1 MKLPYGISNFARLIE
16 DGYHYVDKTGYI
28 EQLENEPAPYLF
40 FLRPRR
46 FGKSLFVSMLSYY
59 YGLEHQKRFDALF
72 GKFYIGTHPTL
83 RANTYHVLDFEFSRI
98 DTSTPEHT
106 QKGFLQNVLAGVS
119 DFEQRYD
126 KALQDYKNCD
136 NPADVLKAFF
146 VTHREKKIYLLIDEY
161 DHFANEILSFHFE
174 HFSDIINRNGF
185 VRKFYETIKAA
196 TGKGIVDRLFVTG
209 VTPIT
214 LDSLTSGFN
223 IAQNCSTWEE
233 YSEMMGFTEENV
245 AQLIHPICRECQMEE
260 KQVLDDLRRWY
271 NGYLFHSEAE
281 ECVYNPDMVLYFA
294 TQLSPR
300 RKCKYPEKLIDL
312 NIASDYGKIRRLF
325 QLKDPHQNY
334 QVIDQLIHDG
344 FVTSQL
350 TEQFSFERDFTQ
362 QDFISLLFYMGFIS
376 IKEAHF
382 NNLHFVIPNF
392 VIKGLYWEFFL
403 QWLKERNALTFEI
416 ADVRQ
421 SVLDL
426 AENNQLQPFLNLI
439 ENTLQTLSNR
449 DFIQFDEKYVK
460 VLFVAFAS
468 LANLYYIQSEQETE
482 QKYVDVLF
490 LYRPPYFPTYQFAF
504 ELKYLKK
511 SESDQLENTVQKAI
525 AQLQGYLQSEALQR
539 LENLKA
545 YVIVFVGSEA
555 KAVKAMDLF
564 TI

>member
-16 DGYHYVDKTGYI
+16 DGYHYVDKTHYI

-59 YGLEHQKRFDALF
+59 YGLEHQKQFDALF
-72 GKFYIGTHPTL
+72 GKFYIGTHPTP

-126 KALQDYKNCD
+126 RTRQDYKNCD
-136 NPADVLKAFF
+136 NPADLLKAFF

-174 HFSDIINRNGF
+174 HFSDIISRNGL

-196 TGKGIVDRLFVTG
+196 TSKGIVDRLFVTG

-223 IAQNCSTWEE
+223 IAQNCSTREE
-233 YSEMMGFTEENV
+233 YNEMMGFTEDNV
-245 AQLIHPICRECQMEE
+245 AQLLHPICRECQMEK

-271 NGYLFHSEAE
+271 NGYLFHAEAE
-281 ECVYNPDMVLYFA
+281 ERVYNPDMVLYFA
-294 TQLSPR
+294 TQLTPR

-325 QLKDPHQNY
+325 QLKDPDQNY

-350 TEQFSFERDFTQ
+350 TEQFSFERDFTR

-376 IKEAHF
+376 IENAQGPR
-382 NNLHFVIPNF
+382 LHFRTPNF
-392 VIKGLYWEFFL
+392 VIKGLYWEYFTQLLQERFSVQIEVSQIENAFYELAYQNQLAPFL
-403 QWLKERNALTFEI
+403 KLIESVLKE
-416 ADVRQ
+416 
-421 SVLDL
+421 
-426 AENNQLQPFLNLI
+426 
-439 ENTLQTLSNR
+439 LSNH
-449 DFIQFDEKYVK
+449 DFIQFDEKYIK

-468 LANLYYIQSEQETE
+468 LANLYYIRIEQETE

-490 LYRPPYFPTYQFAF
+490 LHRPPYFPNYQFAF

-511 SESDQLENTVQKAI
+511 SESAQLETTVPKAI

-539 LENLKA
+539 LDNLKA
-545 YVIVFVGSEA
+545 YAIVFVGPEVRAVEA
-555 KAVKAMDLF
+555 VA
-564 TI
+564 

>member
-46 FGKSLFVSMLSYY
+46 FGKSLFISMLSYY
-59 YGLEHQKRFDALF
+59 YGLEHQERFDSLF
-72 GKFYIGTHPTL
+72 GKFYIGTNPTP
-83 RANTYHVLDFEFSRI
+83 RANTYAVLKFEFSRI

-106 QKGFLQNVLAGVS
+106 QQGFHANVLLGIEN
-119 DFEQRYD
+119 FEKRY
-126 KALQDYKNCD
+126 QQTFMDYSAFD
-136 NPADVLKAFF
+136 NPAEALKRFF
-146 VTHREKKIYLLIDEY
+146 ETHRDKKIYLLIDEY

-174 HFSDIINRNGF
+174 HFSDIISRNGF

-196 TGKGIVDRLFVTG
+196 TGKGIVDRLFMTG

-233 YSEMMGFTEENV
+233 YNEMMGFTEDNV
-245 AQLIHPICRECQMEE
+245 AQLLQPLCRECQIE
-260 KQVLDDLRRWY
+260 KKLVLENLRRWY
-271 NGYLFHSEAE
+271 NGYQFHSEGE
-281 ECVYNPDMVLYFA
+281 ERVYNPDMVLYFA
-294 TQLSPR
+294 TQLTPR
-300 RKCKYPEKLIDL
+300 RKCKYPEKLIDI

-376 IKEAHF
+376 IKEAQF

-403 QWLKERNALTFEI
+403 QWVKEQNTLTFEV

-421 SVLDL
+421 AMLDL

-439 ENTLQTLSNR
+439 EGSLQTLSNR

-468 LANLYYIQSEQETE
+468 LANLYYIQSEQESE
-482 QKYVDVLF
+482 QKYVDVL
-490 LYRPPYFPTYQFAF
+490 LLHRPPYFPNYQFAF

-511 SESDQLENTVQKAI
+511 SESAQLETTVQKAI

-539 LENLKA
+539 LDNLKA

-555 KAVKAMDLF
+555 KAVETMEL
-564 TI
+564 

>member
-16 DGYHYVDKTGYI
+16 DGYHYVDKTHYI

-59 YGLEHQKRFDALF
+59 YGLENQKRFDALF
-72 GKFYIGTHPTL
+72 GKFYIGTHPTS
-83 RANTYHVLDFEFSRI
+83 RANTYAVLKFEFSRI

-106 QKGFLQNVLAGVS
+106 QKSFLQNVLAGVS

-126 KALQDYKNCD
+126 RTRQDYTDYD

-174 HFSDIINRNGF
+174 HFSDIISRNGF
-185 VRKFYETIKAA
+185 VRKFYEAIKAA
-196 TGKGIVDRLFVTG
+196 TGDGIVDRLFVTG

-233 YSEMMGFTEENV
+233 YNEMMGFTEDNV
-245 AQLIHPICRECQMEE
+245 AQLLKPICLECQMEK

-271 NGYLFHSEAE
+271 NGYLFHSERE
-281 ECVYNPDMVLYFA
+281 ERVYNPDMVLYFA
-294 TQLSPR
+294 TQLTPR
-300 RKCKYPEKLIDL
+300 RKCKYPEKLIDI

-325 QLKDPHQNY
+325 QLKDPDQNY

-344 FVTSQL
+344 FVSSQL
-350 TEQFSFERDFTQ
+350 TEQFSFERDFTR

-376 IKEAHF
+376 IENAQGAR
-382 NNLHFVIPNF
+382 LHFTTPNF
-392 VIKGLYWEFFL
+392 VIKGLYWEYFTQLLQERFSVQIEVSQIENAFYELAYQNQLAPFL
-403 QWLKERNALTFEI
+403 KLIESVLKE
-416 ADVRQ
+416 
-421 SVLDL
+421 
-426 AENNQLQPFLNLI
+426 
-439 ENTLQTLSNR
+439 LSNR
-449 DFIQFDEKYVK
+449 DFIQFDEKYIK

-468 LANLYYIQSEQETE
+468 LANLYYIQSEQESE

-490 LYRPPYFPTYQFAF
+490 LHRPPYFPNYQFAF

-511 SESDQLENTVQKAI
+511 SESAQLETTVQA
-525 AQLQGYLQSEALQR
+525 ATVQLQGYLQSKALLR
-539 LENLKA
+539 LEHLKA
-545 YVIVFVGSEA
+545 YAIVFVGPEVRAVEA
-555 KAVKAMDLF
+555 VA
-564 TI
+564 

>member
-16 DGYHYVDKTGYI
+16 DGYHYVDKTHYI

-72 GKFYIGTHPTL
+72 GKFYIGTHPTP
-83 RANTYHVLDFEFSRI
+83 RANSYHVLDFEFSRI

-126 KALQDYKNCD
+126 KALRDYENCD

-174 HFSDIINRNGF
+174 HFSDIISRNGF

-233 YSEMMGFTEENV
+233 YNEMMGFTEDNV
-245 AQLIHPICRECQMEE
+245 AQLLHPICRECQMEK

-271 NGYLFHSEAE
+271 NGYLFHAEAE
-281 ECVYNPDMVLYFA
+281 ERVYNPDMVLYFA
-294 TQLSPR
+294 TQLTPR
-300 RKCKYPEKLIDL
+300 RKCKYPEKLIDI

-325 QLKDPHQNY
+325 QLKDPDQNY

-350 TEQFSFERDFTQ
+350 TEQFSFDRDFTR

-376 IKEAHF
+376 IENAQGPR
-382 NNLHFVIPNF
+382 LHFTTPNF
-392 VIKGLYWEFFL
+392 VIKGLYWEYFTQLLQERFSVQIEVSQIENAFYELAYQNQLAPFL
-403 QWLKERNALTFEI
+403 KLIESVLKE
-416 ADVRQ
+416 
-421 SVLDL
+421 
-426 AENNQLQPFLNLI
+426 
-439 ENTLQTLSNR
+439 LSNR
-449 DFIQFDEKYVK
+449 DFIQFDEKYIK

-468 LANLYYIQSEQETE
+468 LANLYYIRSEQETE
-482 QKYVDVLF
+482 QKYVDILF
-490 LYRPPYFPTYQFAF
+490 LHRPPYFPNYQFAF

-511 SESDQLENTVQKAI
+511 SESAQLETTVPKAI

-539 LENLKA
+539 LDNLKA
-545 YVIVFVGSEA
+545 YVIVFVGPEMRAVEA
-555 KAVKAMDLF
+555 VA
-564 TI
+564 

>member
-16 DGYHYVDKTGYI
+16 DGYAYVDKTRYI

-46 FGKSLFVSMLSYY
+46 FGKSLFISMLSYY
-59 YGLEHQKRFDALF
+59 YGLEHQERFDALF
-72 GKFYIGTHPTL
+72 GSYTIGAHPTP

-106 QKGFLQNVLAGVS
+106 QKGFLQNVLAGVR

-126 KALQDYKNCD
+126 RTLQDYSDYD

-146 VTHREKKIYLLIDEY
+146 VTHRDKKIYLLIDEY

-174 HFSDIINRNGF
+174 HFSDIISRNGF

-223 IAQNCSTWEE
+223 IAQNCSTRKATNA
-233 YSEMMGFTEENV
+233 MMGFTEQELV
-245 AQLIHPICRECQMEE
+245 DLMEAMGSFGQM
-260 KQVLDDLRRWY
+260 QRDTAITYLRQWY
-271 NGYLFHSEAE
+271 NGYLFHAKAPSRI
-281 ECVYNPDMVLYFA
+281 YNPDMVLYLF
-294 TQLSPR
+294 TTWHQEEE
-300 RKCKYPEKLIDL
+300 YPEKLIDL

-325 QLKDPHQNY
+325 QLKDPDQNY

-350 TEQFSFERDFTQ
+350 TEQFSFEREFTR

-376 IKEAHF
+376 IKEAQF

-403 QWLKERNALTFEI
+403 EWIKEQNALSFEVT
-416 ADVRQ
+416 DVRQ
-421 SVLDL
+421 AVMEL
-426 AENNQLQPFLNLI
+426 AQNNDLQPFLNLI

-449 DFIQFDEKYVK
+449 DFIQFDEKYIK

-468 LANLYYIQSEQETE
+468 LANLYYIQSEQESE

-490 LYRPPYFPTYQFAF
+490 LHRPPYFPNYQFAF

-511 SESDQLENTVQKAI
+511 SESAQLETTVQA
-525 AQLQGYLQSEALQR
+525 ATVQLQGYLQSEALLR
-539 LENLKA
+539 LDNLKA
-545 YVIVFVGSEA
+545 YVIVFVGPEVM
-555 KAVKAMDLF
+555 AVETVA
-564 TI
+564 

>member
-16 DGYHYVDKTGYI
+16 DGYYYVDKTGYI
-28 EQLENEPAPYLF
+28 EQLENEPAPYIF

-46 FGKSLFVSMLSYY
+46 FGKSLFISMLSYY
-59 YGLEHQKRFDALF
+59 YGLEQQERFDALF
-72 GKFYIGTHPTL
+72 GQFYIGTHPTP
-83 RANTYHVLDFEFSRI
+83 RANSYAVLKFEFSRI

-106 QKGFLQNVLAGVS
+106 QKSFLQNVLAGVS

-126 KALQDYKNCD
+126 RTRQDYRDYD

-174 HFSDIINRNGF
+174 HFSDIISHNGF
-185 VRKFYETIKAA
+185 VRKFYEAIKAA
-196 TGKGIVDRLFVTG
+196 TGDGVVDRLFVTG

-223 IAQNCSTWEE
+223 IAQNLSTRKATNA
-233 YSEMMGFTEENV
+233 MMGFTEKEVVGLTEAMNSFS
-245 AQLIHPICRECQMEE
+245 QM
-260 KQVLDDLRRWY
+260 QGDTAITYLRQWY
-271 NGYLFHSEAE
+271 NGYLFHAKAPLRI
-281 ECVYNPDMVLYFA
+281 YNPDMVLYYL
-294 TQLSPR
+294 TEWLQEEE
-300 RKCKYPEKLIDL
+300 YPEKLIDL

-325 QLKDPHQNY
+325 QLKAPDQNY

-350 TEQFSFERDFTQ
+350 TGQFSFEREFTR

-376 IKEAHF
+376 IKEAQF
-382 NNLHFVIPNF
+382 NNLQFVIPNF
-392 VIKGLYWEFFL
+392 VIRGLYWEFFL
-403 QWLKERNALTFEI
+403 QWIKEQNALSFEVT
-416 ADVRQ
+416 DVRQ
-421 SVLDL
+421 GVMEL
-426 AENNQLQPFLNLI
+426 AQNNDLQPFLNLI

-449 DFIQFDEKYVK
+449 DFIQFDEKYIK

-468 LANLYYIQSEQETE
+468 LADLYYIQSEQETE

-490 LYRPPYFPTYQFAF
+490 LHRPPYFPTYQFAF

-511 SESDQLENTVQKAI
+511 SESAQLTTTVQKAT
-525 AQLQGYLQSEALQR
+525 AQLQGYIQSEALQR

-555 KAVKAMDLF
+555 KAVEAMEL
-564 TI
+564 

>member
-16 DGYHYVDKTGYI
+16 DGYYYVDKTSYI
-28 EQLENEPAPYLF
+28 EHLENEPAPYLF

-59 YGLEHQKRFDALF
+59 YGLEHRERFDSLF
-72 GKFYIGTHPTL
+72 GQFYIGTHPTP
-83 RANTYHVLDFEFSRI
+83 RANSYAVLKFEFSRI

-106 QKGFLQNVLAGVS
+106 QKGFLQNVLAGVR

-126 KALQDYKNCD
+126 KTRQDYTDYD

-161 DHFANEILSFHFE
+161 DHFANEILSFHFD
-174 HFSDIINRNGF
+174 HFSDIISRNGF
-185 VRKFYETIKAA
+185 VRKFYEAIKTA
-196 TGKGIVDRLFVTG
+196 TSDGILDRLFVTG

-223 IAQNCSTWEE
+223 IAQNLSTRKATN
-233 YSEMMGFTEENV
+233 EMMGFTEKEV
-245 AQLIHPICRECQMEE
+245 VDLMEAMGSFGQM
-260 KQVLDDLRRWY
+260 KRDIAITYLRQWY
-271 NGYLFHSEAE
+271 NGYLFHARAPSR
-281 ECVYNPDMVLYFA
+281 VYNPDMVLYLF
-294 TQLSPR
+294 TTWHQEEE
-300 RKCKYPEKLIDL
+300 YPEKLIDL

-376 IKEAHF
+376 IEKAQGPR
-382 NNLHFVIPNF
+382 LHFTTPNF
-392 VIKGLYWEFFL
+392 VIKGMYWEYFTQLLQERFSVQIEVSQIENAFYELAYQNQLAPFL
-403 QWLKERNALTFEI
+403 Q
-416 ADVRQ
+416 
-421 SVLDL
+421 
-426 AENNQLQPFLNLI
+426 LI
-439 ENTLQTLSNR
+439 ESILQELSNR
-449 DFIQFDEKYVK
+449 DFIQFDEKYIK

-482 QKYVDVLF
+482 QKYVDILF
-490 LYRPPYFPTYQFAF
+490 LHRPPYFPTYQFAF

-511 SESDQLENTVQKAI
+511 SESNQLETTIQKSV

-555 KAVKAMDLF
+555 KAVKTMDLQEQPL
-564 TI
+564 

>member
-16 DGYHYVDKTGYI
+16 DGYHYVDKTHYI

-59 YGLEHQKRFDALF
+59 YGLENQKRFDALF
-72 GKFYIGTHPTL
+72 GKFYIGTHPTS
-83 RANTYHVLDFEFSRI
+83 RANTYAVLKFEFSRI

-106 QKGFLQNVLAGVS
+106 QKSFLQNVLAGVS

-126 KALQDYKNCD
+126 RTRQDYTDYD

-174 HFSDIINRNGF
+174 HFSDIISRNGF
-185 VRKFYETIKAA
+185 VRKFYEAIKAA
-196 TGKGIVDRLFVTG
+196 TGDGIVDRLFVTG

-233 YSEMMGFTEENV
+233 YNEMMGFTEDNV
-245 AQLIHPICRECQMEE
+245 AQLLNPICLECQMEK

-271 NGYLFHSEAE
+271 NGYLFHSERE
-281 ECVYNPDMVLYFA
+281 ERVYNPDMVLYFA
-294 TQLSPR
+294 TQLTPR
-300 RKCKYPEKLIDL
+300 RKCKYPEKLIDI

-325 QLKDPHQNY
+325 QLKDPDQNY

-344 FVTSQL
+344 FVSSQL
-350 TEQFSFERDFTQ
+350 TEQFSFERDFTR

-376 IKEAHF
+376 IENAQGAR
-382 NNLHFVIPNF
+382 LHFTTPNF
-392 VIKGLYWEFFL
+392 VIKGLYWEYFTQLLQERFSVQIEVSQIENAFYELAYQNQLAPFL
-403 QWLKERNALTFEI
+403 KLIESVLKE
-416 ADVRQ
+416 
-421 SVLDL
+421 
-426 AENNQLQPFLNLI
+426 
-439 ENTLQTLSNR
+439 LSNR
-449 DFIQFDEKYVK
+449 DFIQFDEKYIK

-468 LANLYYIQSEQETE
+468 LANLYYIQSEQESE

-490 LYRPPYFPTYQFAF
+490 LHRPPYFPNYQFAF

-511 SESDQLENTVQKAI
+511 SESAQLETTVQA
-525 AQLQGYLQSEALQR
+525 ATVQLQGYLQSKALLR
-539 LENLKA
+539 LEHLKA
-545 YVIVFVGSEA
+545 YAIVFVGPEVRAVEA
-555 KAVKAMDLF
+555 VA
-564 TI
+564 

>member
-16 DGYHYVDKTGYI
+16 DGYYYVDKTSYI
-28 EQLENEPAPYLF
+28 EHLENEPAPYLF

-59 YGLEHQKRFDALF
+59 YGLEHRERFDSLF
-72 GKFYIGTHPTL
+72 GQFYIGTHPTP
-83 RANTYHVLDFEFSRI
+83 RANSYAVLKFEFSRI
-98 DTSTPEHT
+98 DTSTPEQT
-106 QKGFLQNVLAGVS
+106 QKGFLQNVLAGVR

-126 KALQDYKNCD
+126 KTRQDYTDYD

-161 DHFANEILSFHFE
+161 DHFANEILSFHFD
-174 HFSDIINRNGF
+174 HFSDIISRNGF
-185 VRKFYETIKAA
+185 VRKFYEAIKTA
-196 TGKGIVDRLFVTG
+196 TGDGILDRLFVTG

-223 IAQNCSTWEE
+223 IAQNLSTRKATN
-233 YSEMMGFTEENV
+233 EMMGFTEKEV
-245 AQLIHPICRECQMEE
+245 VDLMEAMGSFGQM
-260 KQVLDDLRRWY
+260 KRDIAITYLRQWY
-271 NGYLFHSEAE
+271 NGYLFHARAPSR
-281 ECVYNPDMVLYFA
+281 VYNPDMVLYLF
-294 TQLSPR
+294 TTWHQEDE
-300 RKCKYPEKLIDL
+300 YPEKLIDL

-376 IKEAHF
+376 IEKAQGPR
-382 NNLHFVIPNF
+382 LHFTTPNF
-392 VIKGLYWEFFL
+392 VIKGMYWEYFTQLLQERFSVQIEVSQIENAFYELAYQNQLAPFL
-403 QWLKERNALTFEI
+403 Q
-416 ADVRQ
+416 
-421 SVLDL
+421 
-426 AENNQLQPFLNLI
+426 LI
-439 ENTLQTLSNR
+439 ESILQELSNR
-449 DFIQFDEKYVK
+449 DFIQFDEKYIK

-482 QKYVDVLF
+482 QKYVDILF
-490 LYRPPYFPTYQFAF
+490 LHRPPYFTTYQFAF

-511 SESDQLENTVQKAI
+511 SESNQLETTIQKSV

-555 KAVKAMDLF
+555 KAVKTMDLQEQPL
-564 TI
+564 

>member
-28 EQLENEPAPYLF
+28 EQLENEPAPYIF

-46 FGKSLFVSMLSYY
+46 FGKSLFISMLSYY
-59 YGLEHQKRFDALF
+59 YGLEHQERFDSLF
-72 GKFYIGTHPTL
+72 GKFYIGTNPTP
-83 RANTYHVLDFEFSRI
+83 RANTYAVLKFEFSRI

-106 QKGFLQNVLAGVS
+106 QKSFLQNVLAGVS
-119 DFEQRYD
+119 EFEQRYD
-126 KALQDYKNCD
+126 KTRRDYRDYD
-136 NPADVLKAFF
+136 NPAEVLKAFF
-146 VTHREKKIYLLIDEY
+146 VTHRDKKIYLLIDEY

-174 HFSDIINRNGF
+174 HFSDIISHNGF
-185 VRKFYETIKAA
+185 VRKFYEAIKAA
-196 TGKGIVDRLFVTG
+196 TGDGVVDRLFVTG

-223 IAQNCSTWEE
+223 IAQNLSTRKATNA
-233 YSEMMGFTEENV
+233 MMGFTEQEVVGLTEAMNSFG
-245 AQLIHPICRECQMEE
+245 QM
-260 KQVLDDLRRWY
+260 QGDTAITYLRQWY
-271 NGYLFHSEAE
+271 NGYLFHAKAPSRI
-281 ECVYNPDMVLYFA
+281 YNPDMVLYYL
-294 TQLSPR
+294 TEWLQEEE
-300 RKCKYPEKLIDL
+300 YPEKLIDL

-325 QLKDPHQNY
+325 QLKDPDQNY

-350 TEQFSFERDFTQ
+350 TEQFSFERDFTR

-376 IKEAHF
+376 IENAQGPR
-382 NNLHFVIPNF
+382 LHFTTPNF
-392 VIKGLYWEFFL
+392 VIKGLYWEYFTQLLQERFSVQIEVSQIENAFHELAYQNQLAPFL
-403 QWLKERNALTFEI
+403 KLIESVLKE
-416 ADVRQ
+416 
-421 SVLDL
+421 
-426 AENNQLQPFLNLI
+426 
-439 ENTLQTLSNR
+439 LSNR
-449 DFIQFDEKYVK
+449 DFIQFDEKYIK

-490 LYRPPYFPTYQFAF
+490 LHRPPYFPTYQFAF

-511 SESDQLENTVQKAI
+511 SESAQLTTTVQKAT
-525 AQLQGYLQSEALQR
+525 AQLQGYIQSEALQR

-555 KAVKAMDLF
+555 KAVEAMEL
-564 TI
+564 

>member
-16 DGYHYVDKTGYI
+16 DGYHYVDKTHYI

-72 GKFYIGTHPTL
+72 GKFYIGTHPTP

-126 KALQDYKNCD
+126 KALRDYKNCD

-174 HFSDIINRNGF
+174 HFSDIISRNGF

-233 YSEMMGFTEENV
+233 YNEMMGFTEDNV
-245 AQLIHPICRECQMEE
+245 AQLLHPICRECQMEK

-271 NGYLFHSEAE
+271 NGYLFHAEAE
-281 ECVYNPDMVLYFA
+281 ERVYNPDMVLYFA
-294 TQLSPR
+294 TQLTPR
-300 RKCKYPEKLIDL
+300 RKCKYPEKLIDI

-325 QLKDPHQNY
+325 QLKDPDQNY

-350 TEQFSFERDFTQ
+350 TEQFSFDRDFTR

-376 IKEAHF
+376 IENAQGAR
-382 NNLHFVIPNF
+382 LHFTTPNF
-392 VIKGLYWEFFL
+392 VIKGLYWEYFTQLLQERFSVQIEVSQIENAFYELAYQNQLAPFL
-403 QWLKERNALTFEI
+403 KLIESVLKE
-416 ADVRQ
+416 
-421 SVLDL
+421 
-426 AENNQLQPFLNLI
+426 
-439 ENTLQTLSNR
+439 LSNR
-449 DFIQFDEKYVK
+449 DFIQFDEKYIK

-468 LANLYYIQSEQETE
+468 LANLYYIRSEQETE
-482 QKYVDVLF
+482 QKYVDILF
-490 LYRPPYFPTYQFAF
+490 LHRPPYFPNYQFAF

-511 SESDQLENTVQKAI
+511 SESAQLETTVPKAI

-539 LENLKA
+539 LDNLKA
-545 YVIVFVGSEA
+545 YVIVFVGPEMRAVEA
-555 KAVKAMDLF
+555 VA
-564 TI
+564 

>member
-16 DGYHYVDKTGYI
+16 DGYHYVDKTRYI
-28 EQLENEPAPYLF
+28 EHLENEPAPYLF

-59 YGLEHQKRFDALF
+59 YGLEHRERFDSLF
-72 GKFYIGTHPTL
+72 GQFYIGTHPTP
-83 RANTYHVLDFEFSRI
+83 RANSYAVLKFEFSRI

-106 QKGFLQNVLAGVS
+106 QKGFLQNVLAGVR

-126 KALQDYKNCD
+126 KTRQDYTDYD
-136 NPADVLKAFF
+136 NPADVLKDFF

-161 DHFANEILSFHFE
+161 DHFANEILSFHFD
-174 HFSDIINRNGF
+174 HFSDIISRNGF
-185 VRKFYETIKAA
+185 VRKFYEAIKTA
-196 TGKGIVDRLFVTG
+196 TGDGIVDRLFVTG

-223 IAQNCSTWEE
+223 IAQNLSTRKATN
-233 YSEMMGFTEENV
+233 EMMGFTEKEV
-245 AQLIHPICRECQMEE
+245 VDLMEAMGSFGQM
-260 KQVLDDLRRWY
+260 KRDTAITYLRQWY
-271 NGYLFHSEAE
+271 NGYLFHARAPSR
-281 ECVYNPDMVLYFA
+281 VYNPDMVLYLF
-294 TQLSPR
+294 TTWHQEEE
-300 RKCKYPEKLIDL
+300 YPEKLVDL

-376 IKEAHF
+376 IEKAQGPR
-382 NNLHFVIPNF
+382 LHFTTPNF
-392 VIKGLYWEFFL
+392 VIKGLYWEYFTQLLQERFSVQIEVSQIENAFYELAYQNQLAPFL
-403 QWLKERNALTFEI
+403 Q
-416 ADVRQ
+416 
-421 SVLDL
+421 
-426 AENNQLQPFLNLI
+426 LI
-439 ENTLQTLSNR
+439 ESILQELSNR
-449 DFIQFDEKYVK
+449 DFIQFDEKYIK

-482 QKYVDVLF
+482 QKYVDILF
-490 LYRPPYFPTYQFAF
+490 LHRPPYFPTYQFAF

-511 SESDQLENTVQKAI
+511 SESNQLETTIQKAI

-555 KAVKAMDLF
+555 KAVKTMDLQEQPL
-564 TI
+564 

>member
-16 DGYHYVDKTGYI
+16 DGYHYVDKTHYI

-72 GKFYIGTHPTL
+72 GKFYIGTHPTP
-83 RANTYHVLDFEFSRI
+83 RANSYHVLDFEFSRI

-126 KALQDYKNCD
+126 KALRDYKNCD

-174 HFSDIINRNGF
+174 HFSDIISRNGF

-233 YSEMMGFTEENV
+233 YNEMMGFTEDNV
-245 AQLIHPICRECQMEE
+245 AQLLHPICRECQMEK

-271 NGYLFHSEAE
+271 NGYLFHAEAE
-281 ECVYNPDMVLYFA
+281 ERVYNPDMVLYFA
-294 TQLSPR
+294 TQLTPR
-300 RKCKYPEKLIDL
+300 RKCKYPEKLIDI

-325 QLKDPHQNY
+325 QLKDPDQNY

-350 TEQFSFERDFTQ
+350 TEQFSFDRDFTR

-376 IKEAHF
+376 IENAQGPR
-382 NNLHFVIPNF
+382 LHFTTPNF
-392 VIKGLYWEFFL
+392 VIKGLYWEYFTQLLQERFSVQIEVSQIENAFYELAYQNQLAPFL
-403 QWLKERNALTFEI
+403 KLIESVLKE
-416 ADVRQ
+416 
-421 SVLDL
+421 
-426 AENNQLQPFLNLI
+426 
-439 ENTLQTLSNR
+439 LSNR
-449 DFIQFDEKYVK
+449 DFIQFDEKYIK

-468 LANLYYIQSEQETE
+468 LANLYYIRSEQETE
-482 QKYVDVLF
+482 QKYVDILF
-490 LYRPPYFPTYQFAF
+490 LHRPPYFPNYQFAF

-511 SESDQLENTVQKAI
+511 SESAQLETTVPKAI

-539 LENLKA
+539 LDNLKA
-545 YVIVFVGSEA
+545 YVIVFVGPEMRAVEA
-555 KAVKAMDLF
+555 VA
-564 TI
+564 

>member
-16 DGYHYVDKTGYI
+16 DGYHYVDKTHYI

-72 GKFYIGTHPTL
+72 GKFYIGTHPTP

-126 KALQDYKNCD
+126 KALRDYKNCD

-174 HFSDIINRNGF
+174 HFSDIISRNGF

-233 YSEMMGFTEENV
+233 YNEMMGFTEDNV
-245 AQLIHPICRECQMEE
+245 AQLLHPICRECQMEK

-271 NGYLFHSEAE
+271 NGYLFHAEAE
-281 ECVYNPDMVLYFA
+281 ERVYNPDMVLYFA
-294 TQLSPR
+294 TQLTPR
-300 RKCKYPEKLIDL
+300 RKCKYPEKLINL

-325 QLKDPHQNY
+325 QLKDPDQNY

-350 TEQFSFERDFTQ
+350 TEQFSFDRDFTR

-376 IKEAHF
+376 IENAQGAR
-382 NNLHFVIPNF
+382 LHFTTPNF
-392 VIKGLYWEFFL
+392 VIKGLYWEYFTQLLQERFSVQIEVSQIENAFYELAYQNQLAPFL
-403 QWLKERNALTFEI
+403 KLIESVLKE
-416 ADVRQ
+416 
-421 SVLDL
+421 
-426 AENNQLQPFLNLI
+426 
-439 ENTLQTLSNR
+439 LSNR
-449 DFIQFDEKYVK
+449 DFIQFDEKYIK

-468 LANLYYIQSEQETE
+468 LANLYYIRSEQETE
-482 QKYVDVLF
+482 QKYVDILF
-490 LYRPPYFPTYQFAF
+490 LHRPPYFPNYQFAF

-511 SESDQLENTVQKAI
+511 SESAQLETTVPKAI

-539 LENLKA
+539 LDNLKA
-545 YVIVFVGSEA
+545 YVIVFVGPEMRAVEA
-555 KAVKAMDLF
+555 VA
-564 TI
+564 

>member
-28 EQLENEPAPYLF
+28 EQLENEPAPYIF

-46 FGKSLFVSMLSYY
+46 FGKSLFISMLSYY
-59 YGLEHQKRFDALF
+59 YGLEYQERFDSLF
-72 GKFYIGTHPTL
+72 GKFYIGTNPTP
-83 RANTYHVLDFEFSRI
+83 RANTYAVLKFEFSRI

-106 QKGFLQNVLAGVS
+106 QKSFLQNVLAGVS
-119 DFEQRYD
+119 EFEQRYD
-126 KALQDYKNCD
+126 KTRRDYRDYD
-136 NPADVLKAFF
+136 NPAEVLKAFF
-146 VTHREKKIYLLIDEY
+146 VTHRDKKIYLLIDEY

-174 HFSDIINRNGF
+174 HFSDIISHNGF
-185 VRKFYETIKAA
+185 VRKFYEAIKAA
-196 TGKGIVDRLFVTG
+196 TGDGVVDRLFVTG

-223 IAQNCSTWEE
+223 IAQNLSTRKATNA
-233 YSEMMGFTEENV
+233 MMGFTEKEV
-245 AQLIHPICRECQMEE
+245 VGLTEAMGSFGQMRG
-260 KQVLDDLRRWY
+260 DTTITYLRQWY
-271 NGYLFHSEAE
+271 NGYLFHAKAPSRI
-281 ECVYNPDMVLYFA
+281 YNPDMVLYYL
-294 TQLSPR
+294 TEWLQQ
-300 RKCKYPEKLIDL
+300 KEYPEKLIDL

-325 QLKDPHQNY
+325 QLKDPDQNY

-350 TEQFSFERDFTQ
+350 TEQFSFERDFTR

-376 IKEAHF
+376 IENAQGPR
-382 NNLHFVIPNF
+382 LHFTTPNF
-392 VIKGLYWEFFL
+392 VIKGLYWEYFTQLLQERFSVQIEVSQIENAFHELAYQNQLAPFL
-403 QWLKERNALTFEI
+403 KLIESVLKE
-416 ADVRQ
+416 
-421 SVLDL
+421 
-426 AENNQLQPFLNLI
+426 
-439 ENTLQTLSNR
+439 LSNR

-490 LYRPPYFPTYQFAF
+490 LHRPPYFPTYQFAF

-511 SESDQLENTVQKAI
+511 SERDQLETTKQKAI

-555 KAVKAMDLF
+555 KAVEAMEL
-564 TI
+564 

>member
-16 DGYHYVDKTGYI
+16 DGYAYVDKTGYI

-59 YGLEHQKRFDALF
+59 YGLEHQERFDSLF
-72 GKFYIGTHPTL
+72 GQFYIGTNPTS
-83 RANTYHVLDFEFSRI
+83 RANTYAVLKFEFSRI

-106 QKGFLQNVLAGVS
+106 QQGFHANVLLGIEN
-119 DFEQRYD
+119 FEKRY
-126 KALQDYKNCD
+126 QQTFMDYSAFD
-136 NPADVLKAFF
+136 NPAEALKRFF
-146 VTHREKKIYLLIDEY
+146 ETHRDKKIYLLIDEY

-174 HFSDIINRNGF
+174 HFSDIISRNGF
-185 VRKFYETIKAA
+185 VRKFYEAIKAA
-196 TGKGIVDRLFVTG
+196 TGDGIVDRLFVTG

-223 IAQNCSTWEE
+223 IAQNLSTRKATNA
-233 YSEMMGFTEENV
+233 MMGFTEQEV
-245 AQLIHPICRECQMEE
+245 VDLMEAMGSFGQMRG
-260 KQVLDDLRRWY
+260 DTAITYLRQWY
-271 NGYLFHSEAE
+271 NGYLFHAKAPSRI
-281 ECVYNPDMVLYFA
+281 YNPDMVLYYL
-294 TQLSPR
+294 TEWLQE
-300 RKCKYPEKLIDL
+300 KEYPEKLIDL

-325 QLKDPHQNY
+325 QLKDPLQNY

-350 TEQFSFERDFTQ
+350 TGQFSFEREFTR

-376 IKEAHF
+376 IKEAQF
-382 NNLHFVIPNF
+382 NNLQFVIPNF
-392 VIKGLYWEFFL
+392 VIRGLYWEFFL
-403 QWLKERNALTFEI
+403 QWIKEQNALSFEVT
-416 ADVRQ
+416 DVCQ
-421 SVLDL
+421 AVMEL
-426 AENNQLQPFLNLI
+426 AQNNDLQPFLNLI

-468 LANLYYIQSEQETE
+468 LANLYYIQSEQESE
-482 QKYVDVLF
+482 QKYVDVL
-490 LYRPPYFPTYQFAF
+490 LLHRPPYFPNYQFAF

-511 SESDQLENTVQKAI
+511 SESAQLETTVQKAI
-525 AQLQGYLQSEALQR
+525 AQLQGYLQSEALLR
-539 LENLKA
+539 LDNLKA

-555 KAVKAMDLF
+555 KAVEAMEL
-564 TI
+564 

>member
-16 DGYHYVDKTGYI
+16 DGYHYVDKTHYI

-59 YGLEHQKRFDALF
+59 YGLENQKRFDALF
-72 GKFYIGTHPTL
+72 GKFYIGTHPTS
-83 RANTYHVLDFEFSRI
+83 RANTYAVLKFEFSRI

-106 QKGFLQNVLAGVS
+106 QKSFLQNVLAGVS

-126 KALQDYKNCD
+126 RTRQDYTDYD

-174 HFSDIINRNGF
+174 HFSDIISRNGF
-185 VRKFYETIKAA
+185 VRKFYEAIKAA
-196 TGKGIVDRLFVTG
+196 TGDGIVDRLFVTG

-233 YSEMMGFTEENV
+233 YNEMMGFTEDNV
-245 AQLIHPICRECQMEE
+245 AQLLHPICLECQMEK

-271 NGYLFHSEAE
+271 NGYLFHSERE
-281 ECVYNPDMVLYFA
+281 ERVYNPDMVLYFA
-294 TQLSPR
+294 TQLTPR
-300 RKCKYPEKLIDL
+300 RKCKYPEKLIDI

-325 QLKDPHQNY
+325 QLKDPDQNY

-344 FVTSQL
+344 FVSSQL
-350 TEQFSFERDFTQ
+350 TEQFSFERDFTR

-376 IKEAHF
+376 IENAQGAR
-382 NNLHFVIPNF
+382 LHFTTPNF
-392 VIKGLYWEFFL
+392 VIKGLYWEYFTQLLQERFSVQIEVSQIENAFYELAYQNQLAPFL
-403 QWLKERNALTFEI
+403 KLIESVLKE
-416 ADVRQ
+416 
-421 SVLDL
+421 
-426 AENNQLQPFLNLI
+426 
-439 ENTLQTLSNR
+439 LSNR
-449 DFIQFDEKYVK
+449 DFIQFDEKYIK

-468 LANLYYIQSEQETE
+468 LANLYYIQSEQESE

-490 LYRPPYFPTYQFAF
+490 LHRPPYFPNYQFAF

-511 SESDQLENTVQKAI
+511 SESAQLETTVQA
-525 AQLQGYLQSEALQR
+525 ATVQLQGYLQSKALLR
-539 LENLKA
+539 LEHLKA
-545 YVIVFVGSEA
+545 YAIVFVGPEVRAVEA
-555 KAVKAMDLF
+555 VA
-564 TI
+564 